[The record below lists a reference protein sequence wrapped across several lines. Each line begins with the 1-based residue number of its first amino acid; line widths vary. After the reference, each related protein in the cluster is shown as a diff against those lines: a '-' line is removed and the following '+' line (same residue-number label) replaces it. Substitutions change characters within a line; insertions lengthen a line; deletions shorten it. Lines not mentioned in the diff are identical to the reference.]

1 MNNYEI
7 ILRNKRI
14 YDFYEKH
21 KLPPEYANL
30 VFIETLEKLNASS
43 CLFDPPSLTT
53 ILLQKPVSNINSNFN
68 SILLSLFPCSQIER
82 QTEDTYYCVVRD
94 NKDKLLIENK
104 DCESNN
110 VNKNDVDTFIQNCEK
125 EKCCGILFSQYRG
138 IASKS
143 DFELQILNN
152 KHVLLYVHKTNFD
165 IDKIKT
171 AFDIVDNFKSQLDK
185 NEKRENTTLICNDV
199 LKNINDEYIQF
210 KNQKLTILKIVKD
223 FNDKM
228 VSSINDLK
236 LPQLDNY
243 LIPITNTPLGNNSL
257 PFPTEQSNACNY
269 CGKHIPKSMLQHLRH
284 CKSKNVDTVEKIV
297 NVDKMIS

>member
-21 KLPPEYANL
+21 KLSPEHANL

-43 CLFDPPSLTT
+43 YSFETQSLTN
-53 ILLQKPVSNINSNFN
+53 ILLQKPISNINSNLN

-82 QTEDTYYCVVRD
+82 QIENTYCCVIRD

-110 VNKNDVDTFIQNCEK
+110 VNKNDVDTFIQNCEN
-125 EKCCGILFSQYRG
+125 EKCCGIMFSQYRG

-143 DFELQILNN
+143 DFEIQILNN
-152 KHVLLYVHKTNFD
+152 KHVLLYVHKTGFD

-185 NEKRENTTLICNDV
+185 NEKCENTTLICNDV

-210 KNQKLTILKIVKD
+210 KNQKLTILKIVKE

-243 LIPITNTPLGNNSL
+243 LIPIATRPLGNHSL
-257 PFPTEQSNACNY
+257 PFPTEQPNACNY
-269 CGKHIPKSMLQHLRH
+269 CGKYIPKSMLQHLRH
-284 CKSKNVDTVEKIV
+284 CKSKNVDTVENLV
-297 NVDKMIS
+297 VVDKLVS